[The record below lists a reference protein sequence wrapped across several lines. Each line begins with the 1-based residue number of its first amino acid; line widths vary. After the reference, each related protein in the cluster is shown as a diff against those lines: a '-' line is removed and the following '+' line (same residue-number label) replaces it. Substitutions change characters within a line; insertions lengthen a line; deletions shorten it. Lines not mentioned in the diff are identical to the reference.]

1 MLDNLAKDERPP
13 IQKYVLQIL
22 GQLTDNKEDCALL
35 GAVLVLSIPF
45 TAEEA
50 QASVS
55 LDVFGKS
62 KAPFRQRVA

>member
-55 LDVFGKS
+55 LTYSANPKH
-62 KAPFRQRVA
+62 PFAKE